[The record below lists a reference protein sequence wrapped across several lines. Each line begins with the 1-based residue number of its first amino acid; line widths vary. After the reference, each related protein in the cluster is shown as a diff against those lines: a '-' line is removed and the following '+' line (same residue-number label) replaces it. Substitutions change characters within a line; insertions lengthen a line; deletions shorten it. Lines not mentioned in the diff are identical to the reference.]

1 MEYEIREGLYYSEEH
16 EWLKVENSTG
26 TVGISHYAA
35 EELGDIAFIEL
46 PKPGKVTQ
54 GGKMCEIESV
64 KAVSDIYA
72 PVSGEIIEVNSELT
86 DSPEKINEDP
96 YGAWIAKISIAD
108 AAELD
113 NLMSAEKYTEY
124 IDSLK
129 E

>member
-1 MEYEIREGLYYSEEH
+1 MEYEIKEGLYYSEEH
-16 EWLKVENSTG
+16 EWLKVENNTG
-26 TVGISHYAA
+26 IVGISHYAS
-35 EELGDIAFIEL
+35 EELGDIAYIEL

-72 PVSGEIIEVNSELT
+72 PISGEIIEVNSELT

-96 YGAWIAKISIAD
+96 YGAWISKISIAD
-108 AAELD
+108 TAELN
-113 NLMSAEKYTEY
+113 NLMSAEKYAEY